1 MAGYK
6 YFTVLTDVGK
16 QKLAEAIAN
25 ETALDFTE
33 MAVGDSNGI
42 SYNPTSDMTAL
53 KHVTYRAAIGSMKI
67 NAEDKNI
74 MEFEFV
80 VPASVGGFYIRE
92 AGLYSS
98 DGTLIAISRLPEQYK
113 ADMAEGAGSSMTV
126 RILVAI
132 SSDAQIY
139 ITVPASIA
147 YATKTYVTEEF
158 KKHKA
163 DSNPHV
169 QYVLNEM
176 YSAKIDELQEDIN
189 SKAASNHNHDSVY
202 SKTNHTHNNYAASNH
217 NHDELYSDINHTH
230 SNYAASSHSHDF
242 SSITGS
248 MDFADNRL
256 KGLLPI
262 SKGGTNSQDGFGWK
276 NAYSDTEYN
285 AKIGLKYPFNT
296 QQLASAIIKLNQSV
310 FCMVYGWRKEQSL
323 ITDFPSSGSSHRTI
337 INYLDGNQSYIETI
351 DPHNLTTYICNVSG
365 GVAGKW
371 IKTRNYDGSIPES
384 LIPATSKVTIADGV
398 TWIETPLSNGK
409 SMLYGIAQ
417 KTPTGDGL
425 SNALW
430 KMIPPKSIDASTIRL
445 TANYLAD
452 SGLFNLF
459 TFTSGNIKYKG
470 YKNIIVSEI
479 TTQFVAP
486 RFNFLLTMQ
495 AITA

>member
-1 MAGYK
+1 MSYK

-33 MAVGDSNGI
+33 MAVGDSNGT
-42 SYNPTSDMTAL
+42 SYEPTSDMTAL

-80 VPASVGGFYIRE
+80 VPASTGGFYVRE

-147 YATKTYVTEEF
+147 YATQTYVAEEF

-163 DSNPHV
+163 DSNPHE
-169 QYVLNEM
+169 QYVLNET
-176 YSAKIDELQEDIN
+176 YSAKIDELQEDID
-189 SKAASNHNHDSVY
+189 SKAASNHNHD
-202 SKTNHTHNNYAASNH
+202 
-217 NHDELYSDINHTH
+217 
-230 SNYAASSHSHDF
+230 F

-248 MDFADNRL
+248 INLTDNRL

-276 NAYSDTEYN
+276 NLMTFDE
-285 AKIGLKYPFNT
+285 
-296 QQLASAIIKLNQSV
+296 
-310 FCMVYGWRKEQSL
+310 
-323 ITDFPSSGSSHRTI
+323 FPI
-337 INYLDGNQSYIETI
+337 LETI
-351 DPHNLTTYICNVSG
+351 
-365 GVAGKW
+365 
-371 IKTRNYDGSIPES
+371 
-384 LIPATSKVTIADGV
+384 
-398 TWIETPLSNGK
+398 
-409 SMLYGIAQ
+409 
-417 KTPTGDGL
+417 
-425 SNALW
+425 
-430 KMIPPKSIDASTIRL
+430 
-445 TANYLAD
+445 
-452 SGLFNLF
+452 
-459 TFTSGNIKYKG
+459 
-470 YKNIIVSEI
+470 
-479 TTQFVAP
+479 
-486 RFNFLLTMQ
+486 
-495 AITA
+495 

>member
-33 MAVGDSNGI
+33 MAVGDSNGT
-42 SYNPTSDMTAL
+42 SYEPTSDMTAL

-80 VPASVGGFYIRE
+80 VPASTGGFYVRE

-139 ITVPASIA
+139 ITVPASIT

-169 QYVLNEM
+169 QYVLNEI

-189 SKAASNHNHDSVY
+189 SKAA
-202 SKTNHTHNNYAASNH
+202 NN
-217 NHDELYSDINHTH
+217 
-230 SNYAASSHSHDF
+230 HSHDF

-262 SKGGTNSQDGFGWK
+262 SRGGTNSQDGFGWK
-276 NAYSDTEYN
+276 NAYLDTEFN
-285 AKIGLKYPFNT
+285 AKIGLRYPFNT
-296 QQLASAIIKLNQSV
+296 QQLAAAIIKLHQPI
-310 FCMVYGWRKEQSL
+310 FCMVYGWRKGENV
-323 ITDFPSSGSSHRTI
+323 ITDFPGSNLTHRTI
-337 INYLDGNQSYIETI
+337 INMSDLNQFYLETI
-351 DPHNLTTYICNVSG
+351 APFNLTTYICNVSG
-365 GVAGKW
+365 GIAGPW
-371 IKTRNYDGSIPES
+371 IKTRNYDGSIPAEIIS
-384 LIPATSKVTIADGV
+384 PTILKYENSDGVWTETKLTTGEVMLEGFGSFSIQTEPKKINIPKNINTSKGSSVQVTGSLNSYV
-398 TWIETPLSNGK
+398 T
-409 SMLYGIAQ
+409 GIINYY
-417 KTPTGDGL
+417 P
-425 SNALW
+425 NHY
-430 KMIPPKSIDASTIRL
+430 ITIINNNNSR
-445 TANYLAD
+445 NSCSWYFRGILA
-452 SGLFNLF
+452 
-459 TFTSGNIKYKG
+459 
-470 YKNIIVSEI
+470 
-479 TTQFVAP
+479 
-486 RFNFLLTMQ
+486 
-495 AITA
+495 